1 MKQTASLSSVES
13 SVSDSSA
20 MDFHSATGKLDYTL
34 TNDFLFKSLL
44 QKNRKVLKALVASL
58 MHLKIDEI
66 ISIEI
71 TNPIELGSS
80 VTDKT
85 FNLDIRLILNENTVV
100 NLEMQVLN
108 KGFWP
113 ERSIGYLARSFD
125 NLKRGDDYGSTK
137 SVIHIGFLDFDLPGI
152 PPEFYGTYK
161 LLNVK
166 NHSKYSDKFALSVVN
181 LKHIDMA
188 TAEDKKY
195 HIDKWAALFKA
206 DTWEEIKMIAGTD
219 EYLNEASSELFKR
232 LADLAVQEECEAREE
247 YYRERQYMTDLRHE
261 VEEVK
266 KELARSKEDLAKNK
280 KDLAKNKKD
289 LARNKADLARNKA
302 DLARNKANLA
312 RKDKAIA
319 KQNETITKKD
329 KAISEK
335 NRAITEKISAIAE
348 KDKTIAQKSAAI
360 AEKDKTINTLNNENV
375 KLRKL
380 LEQNNISIS
389 F

>member
-1 MKQTASLSSVES
+1 
-13 SVSDSSA
+13 
-20 MDFHSATGKLDYTL
+20 
-34 TNDFLFKSLL
+34 
-44 QKNRKVLKALVASL
+44 
-58 MHLKIDEI
+58 
-66 ISIEI
+66 
-71 TNPIELGSS
+71 
-80 VTDKT
+80 
-85 FNLDIRLILNENTVV
+85 
-100 NLEMQVLN
+100 MQVLN

-137 SVIHIGFLDFDLPGI
+137 SVIHIGFLDFDLPDI

-161 LLNVK
+161 LLNIK
-166 NHSKYSDKFALSVVN
+166 NHSKYSDKFTLSVIN

-266 KELARSKEDLAKNK
+266 NELAKSTEELARSKEDLAR
-280 KDLAKNKKD
+280 NKKD
-289 LARNKADLARNKA
+289 LARNKKDLEKNKKDLEKNKKDLEKNKKDLEKSKKDLEKNKA
-302 DLARNKANLA
+302 DL
-312 RKDKAIA
+312 
-319 KQNETITKKD
+319 
-329 KAISEK
+329 EK
-335 NRAITEKISAIAE
+335 
-348 KDKTIAQKSAAI
+348 
-360 AEKDKTINTLNNENV
+360 KDKTINTLNTENV

>member
-1 MKQTASLSSVES
+1 MKQTTSLSSVES
-13 SVSDSSA
+13 PISDSKA

-34 TNDFLFKSLL
+34 TNDYLFKSLL
-44 QKNRKVLKALVASL
+44 QKNRKILKALVASL
-58 MHLKIDEI
+58 MHLKINEI
-66 ISIEI
+66 TSIEI

-85 FNLDIRLILNENTVV
+85 FNLDIRLILNENTII

-137 SVIHIGFLDFDLPGI
+137 SVIHIGFLDFDLPDI

-166 NHSKYSDKFALSVVN
+166 NHSKYSDKFTLSVIN

-266 KELARSKEDLAKNK
+266 NELAKSTEELARSKEDLAR
-280 KDLAKNKKD
+280 NKKD
-289 LARNKADLARNKA
+289 LARNKKDL
-302 DLARNKANLA
+302 
-312 RKDKAIA
+312 
-319 KQNETITKKD
+319 
-329 KAISEK
+329 EK
-335 NRAITEKISAIAE
+335 
-348 KDKTIAQKSAAI
+348 
-360 AEKDKTINTLNNENV
+360 KDKTINTLNTENV